1 MKQLIYILSIVLLAS
16 TVISCKTGT
25 DKAATDKVSTDK
37 AATNTKFATEKE
49 RLSYA
54 IGVQIGG
61 SLKQQGFTD
70 IDAAALGQA
79 ISDVLTGVKPQVS
92 VQDMQAAIQS
102 FQKKKIAER
111 EAEGKAAK
119 EAGDKFRAENLKKKG
134 VKVTKSGIQYEI
146 LKAGKGA
153 KPKPTDTVTVDYTGK
168 LISGKV
174 FDSSVERGQPATFP
188 LDGVIK
194 GWTEI
199 LPMMKVGSKW
209 LIVIPP
215 ELAYG
220 EHGAGGAIGPNET
233 LIFEIELKAIKKK

>member
-1 MKQLIYILSIVLLAS
+1 MKQLFYFWGSILLAS
-16 TVISCKTGT
+16 AVTMNAV
-25 DKAATDKVSTDK
+25 AADS
-37 AATNTKFATEKE
+37 KFTTEKE

-79 ISDVLTGVKPQVS
+79 IADVLNGSKPQVS
-92 VQDMQAAIQS
+92 VEDMQEAIKS
-102 FQKKKIAER
+102 FQKKKLAER
-111 EAEGKAAK
+111 EAQGNAAK
-119 EAGDKFRAENLKKKG
+119 EAGDKFRAENKKKKG
-134 VKVTKSGIQYEI
+134 VKVTKDGIQYEV
-146 LKAGKGA
+146 LKAGNGK
-153 KPKPTDTVTVDYTGK
+153 KPKATDTVTVHYTGK
-168 LISGKV
+168 LIDGKV

-209 LIVIPP
+209 RVVIPP

-220 EHGAGGAIGPNET
+220 AHGAGAAIGPNET
-233 LIFEIELKAIKKK
+233 LIFEIELLGIKG

>member
-1 MKQLIYILSIVLLAS
+1 VKQLFYFWGSILLACAV
-16 TVISCKTGT
+16 TMNAV
-25 DKAATDKVSTDK
+25 AADS
-37 AATNTKFATEKE
+37 KFTTEKE

-79 ISDVLTGVKPQVS
+79 IADVLNGSKPQVS
-92 VQDMQAAIQS
+92 VEDMQEAIKS
-102 FQKKKIAER
+102 FQKKKLAER
-111 EAEGKAAK
+111 EAQGNAAK
-119 EAGDKFRAENLKKKG
+119 EAGDKFRAENKKKKG
-134 VKVTKSGIQYEI
+134 VKVTKDGIQYEV
-146 LKAGKGA
+146 LKAGNGK
-153 KPKPTDTVTVDYTGK
+153 KPKATDTVTVHYTGK
-168 LISGKV
+168 LIDGKV

-209 LIVIPP
+209 RVVIPP

-220 EHGAGGAIGPNET
+220 AHGAGAAIGPNET
-233 LIFEIELKAIKKK
+233 LIFEIELLGIKG

>member
-1 MKQLIYILSIVLLAS
+1 VKQLFSFWSSLLLVSAVS
-16 TVISCKTGT
+16 MNAV
-25 DKAATDKVSTDK
+25 AAD
-37 AATNTKFATEKE
+37 TNTNAKFTTEKE

-70 IDAAALGQA
+70 IDAAAMGQA
-79 ISDVLTGVKPQVS
+79 IADVLSGAKPQVS
-92 VQDMQAAIQS
+92 MEDMQAAIQS
-102 FQKKKIAER
+102 YQKKKIAER
-111 EAEGKAAK
+111 EAEGKSAK
-119 EAGDKFRAENLKKKG
+119 EAGDKFRAENAKKKG
-134 VKVTKSGIQYEI
+134 VKVTKSGIQYEV
-146 LKAGKGA
+146 LKAGNGK
-153 KPKPTDTVTVDYTGK
+153 KPTAKDTVTVDYTGK
-168 LISGKV
+168 LINGKV

-209 LIVIPP
+209 RIVIPP

-220 EHGAGGAIGPNET
+220 DHGAGSAIGPNET
-233 LIFEIELKAIKKK
+233 LIFEIELKDIKKK

>member
-1 MKQLIYILSIVLLAS
+1 MKQLFYFWGSILLACAV
-16 TVISCKTGT
+16 TMNAV
-25 DKAATDKVSTDK
+25 AADS
-37 AATNTKFATEKE
+37 KFTTEKE

-79 ISDVLTGVKPQVS
+79 IADVLNGSKPQVS
-92 VQDMQAAIQS
+92 VEDMQEAIKS
-102 FQKKKIAER
+102 FQKKKLAER
-111 EAEGKAAK
+111 EAQGNAAK
-119 EAGDKFRAENLKKKG
+119 EAGDKFRAENKKKKG
-134 VKVTKSGIQYEI
+134 VKVTKDGIQYEV
-146 LKAGKGA
+146 LKAGNGK
-153 KPKPTDTVTVDYTGK
+153 KPKATDTVTVHYTGK
-168 LISGKV
+168 LIDGKV

-209 LIVIPP
+209 RVVIPP

-220 EHGAGGAIGPNET
+220 AHGAGAAIGPNET
-233 LIFEIELKAIKKK
+233 LIFEIELLGIKG